1 MTETLQDSLP
11 PPPPPPPP
19 SAPESGRRLVRDPDD
34 KVVAGVC
41 AALGRFTDTDPILW
55 RVLLAALVLFGGTG
69 LVLYV
74 LAWLLIPRKDQP
86 TSFFERHLRHP
97 DRSVSVAGVV
107 LLLLLVVVLFGLLDN
122 GSGLFVIIVVVGL
135 AFLVTRERRTT
146 GASIPVVGQT
156 VPASTWTAT
165 GAASSY
171 GVPPVGPSAFGV
183 GTFPPPRPPR
193 PRSALGSIT
202 LCVATLLAGVLLLFR
217 ELGAT
222 AITAPRVLAAT
233 LLVVAAG
240 LLVGTWYGRA
250 RWLLAVGVVVALVL
264 APVTLLHDQFSGSLG
279 ERTWTPAAATGAAI
293 GAASYRLGVGDAV
306 LDLRQLEPGGTD
318 SIRADVGV
326 GRLVALVPD
335 DLRVR
340 IQTDVGLG
348 EVVET
353 GGGSLSR
360 FDDPRNHDPGEVLQ
374 LGPATG
380 PELALTLQVGIG
392 EIEVRHVRS

>member
-1 MTETLQDSLP
+1 MTEALQDSLP

-19 SAPESGRRLVRDPDD
+19 SAPPNSGRRLARDPDD

-69 LVLYV
+69 LALYA

-97 DRSVSVAGVV
+97 DRTVSVAGVV
-107 LLLLLVVVLFGLLDN
+107 LLLLLVVVLFSLLDN

-135 AFLVTRERRTT
+135 AFLVTRERRTMGPGT
-146 GASIPVVGQT
+146 PLVLGTIP
-156 VPASTWTAT
+156 AATWTAT
-165 GAASSY
+165 GAPSSY
-171 GVPPVGPSAFGV
+171 GVPPVGPSAFEV
-183 GTFPPPRPPR
+183 PPPPRPPR

-202 LCVATLLAGVLLLFR
+202 LCAAALLAGVLLLFR

-233 LLVVAAG
+233 MLVIAAG

-250 RWLLAVGVVVALVL
+250 RWLLAVGVVLALVL
-264 APVTLLHDQFSGSLG
+264 LPITLLHDQFSGGLG
-279 ERTWTPAAATGAAI
+279 ERTWTPDAATGTAT
-293 GAASYRLGVGDAV
+293 GTASYRLGVGDAV

-360 FDDPRNHDPGEVLQ
+360 FDDPRNLEPGEVLQ
-374 LGPATG
+374 LGPTTG

-392 EIEVRHVRS
+392 EIEVRYVRS